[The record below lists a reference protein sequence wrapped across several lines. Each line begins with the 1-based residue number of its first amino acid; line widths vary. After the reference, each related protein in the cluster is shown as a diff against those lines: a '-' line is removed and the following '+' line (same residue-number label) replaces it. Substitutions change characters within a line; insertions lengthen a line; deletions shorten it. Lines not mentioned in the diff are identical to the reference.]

1 MNNSDLMPIWPMEM
15 KNVTEYN
22 VAVAPDRYEAF
33 LYRYTNLKT
42 IKIYVGIH
50 KGFAGDG
57 YSHSS
62 KNEEFIRD
70 LFNSSLKFKY
80 EVLYYGDYK
89 SMTVTENQ
97 MLTAVDAV
105 NNGQYYN
112 KSNGIPSFASIDEAK
127 CDKIVDDIRAGVYN
141 CETHEEISD
150 LIKLPRLQP
159 RAADDLLH
167 QKEIQDRIDT
177 AQSTDGCDP
186 IVIFEK
192 CWGESKEEDV
202 TGGGNHTLGAAYKS
216 QHARTLPTARIPKE
230 ISKTLSKAELEYI
243 GLLLNPIPERVDKG
257 NQVADGIK
265 FSLNRISEGTPQD
278 SVILKNLLRNM
289 GFKGPKLGAITNG
302 VKKEI
307 DKKKNDFRAG
317 YTFKNYDAV
326 PRYKQELETLVEQT
340 RDSTTSCISMSSGYF
355 KIETIMETI
364 YDVKN
369 RKEVVVKLY
378 HRSIKDKKVFEED
391 SLPKW
396 SRLLEFFIKPLGY
409 NVRIEPMEV
418 WEKDVS

>member
-1 MNNSDLMPIWPMEM
+1 MNIEPITM
-15 KNVTEYN
+15 KNVIEYDI
-22 VAVAPDRYEAF
+22 AKSPDKYEGF
-33 LYRYTNLKT
+33 LYKYTNLISLK
-42 IKIYVGIH
+42 KYLGVH
-50 KGFAGDG
+50 KGFVGDG

-62 KNEEFIRD
+62 KNEEFVRD
-70 LFNSSLKFKY
+70 LFNNSLKFKY

-89 SMTVTENQ
+89 SMTVKENQ

-127 CDKIVDDIRAGVYN
+127 CAKIVDDIRAGVYN

-150 LIKLPRLQP
+150 LIKLLRLQP

-167 QKEIQDRIDT
+167 QKEIQDLIDT

-202 TGGGNHTLGAAYKS
+202 MAGGNHTLGASYKS
-216 QHARTLPTARIPKE
+216 QHARTLPTARIPEE

-265 FSLNRISEGTPQD
+265 FSLNRISEGMPQD

-302 VKKEI
+302 VKKVI
-307 DKKKNDFRAG
+307 DKTKNNFRAG

-340 RDSTTSCISMSSGYF
+340 RDKNTSCIAMSGGYC
-355 KIETIMETI
+355 KIETILKTI
-364 YDVKN
+364 VSVPK
-369 RKEVVVKLY
+369 KKVLVVKLY
-378 HRSIKDKKVFEED
+378 YGSMNEKERCEENALPYMKNMIKFWIE
-391 SLPKW
+391 PK
-396 SRLLEFFIKPLGY
+396 GY
-409 NVRIEPMEV
+409 QVYIEPMDV
-418 WEKDVS
+418 WEKDETNN